1 MEEERNL
8 KQDITVKYIQENY
21 RALGE
26 TGEKEYITSADI
38 VRELSEMV
46 SISIAEVT
54 DLMDKAGFEI
64 EFIEGKPNWI
74 VYRK

>member
-26 TGEKEYITSADI
+26 TSEKEYITSADI
-38 VRELSEMV
+38 VRELAEMV

-54 DLMDKAGFEI
+54 DLMDKAGFKI